1 MKSFFSILLCL
12 LTVNVVFAE
21 SKTSTIFTPCNDYQE
36 SLKEHYNLC
45 VGLKCENIWVYIADA
60 SDMTQQSDD
69 RITNLN
75 EFEVEF
81 RARVA
86 FAAVMGQRITKTTY
100 KTTYETTIL
109 GDPFNAISF
118 KKKVFCQNFKG
129 SSKFIGSLKTLA
141 N

>member
-1 MKSFFSILLCL
+1 M
-12 LTVNVVFAE
+12 
-21 SKTSTIFTPCNDYQE
+21 
-36 SLKEHYNLC
+36 
-45 VGLKCENIWVYIADA
+45 KCENIWVYIADA